1 MSSIVKPPKKENNH
15 NVVLITGAGRRIGR
29 EIALDLA
36 RFDWDV
42 VVHYNGSKADADD
55 LIQTITSFGG
65 QAAAVQ
71 ANLLREKETV
81 ALMERASKI
90 FGPITCLINNA
101 SIFEEDT
108 ATTQGRDIWDRHME
122 VNFRA
127 PFLLSQEL
135 AAQMPSGERGNI
147 INILDQKVWN
157 LTPEFTS
164 YTLSKAGLWNATKVL
179 ARAFA
184 PNIRVNAIGPG
195 PTLQSIHQ
203 SKVDFQTE
211 WGNVPLGQPVLVGD
225 ICKAINFI
233 IETSAVTGQM
243 IAIDS
248 GQHMG

>member
-1 MSSIVKPPKKENNH
+1 MLFRST
-15 NVVLITGAGRRIGR
+15 VV
-29 EIALDLA
+29 
-36 RFDWDV
+36 
-42 VVHYNGSKADADD
+42 
-55 LIQTITSFGG
+55 
-65 QAAAVQ
+65 
-71 ANLLREKETV
+71 
-81 ALMERASKI
+81 LMERASKI

-248 GQHMG
+248 GQSLNWQTPDIMNGKE